1 MAEQAHLVVKEVEA
15 LIVGPDEKLILHFP
29 DLSDDGDE
37 LIEELNKILIK
48 MGLGERALILV
59 GEVEF
64 SKVRD

>member
-1 MAEQAHLVVKEVEA
+1 MAEQAHLVVKEAEA

-29 DLSDDGDE
+29 DLPDDGDE
-37 LIEELNKILIK
+37 MIEELNKILIK